1 VAEDGFGPRYYQKQA
16 VQMRGL
22 ADREPTEAM
31 RTIYTRLADKLLKL
45 AEKKAER
52 EDDDEDPSSA

>member
-22 ADREPTEAM
+22 ADREPTEPM

-52 EDDDEDPSSA
+52 EDGDEDPSDP